1 VKPVGEPDAGDR
13 HVRFD
18 ERGWETARCRMA
30 QATAPILD
38 STYSD
43 LSRCPLSGRY
53 RRQSGHQ
60 PAIVGHRDFM
70 RTCPRQPTGPN
81 AALKTRPKPLPGRA
95 PSPADPQPV
104 ARAAVFETL
113 AEIPAKVIR
122 VVRLQAPL
130 KTAETKPLP
139 SGHRLDRLFAGW
151 GRDGQKSQAREVY
164 TAPAIES

>member
-1 VKPVGEPDAGDR
+1 NLNTTPSSKE
-13 HVRFD
+13 F
-18 ERGWETARCRMA
+18 
-30 QATAPILD
+30 ID
-38 STYSD
+38 SSSRRLRYRRAIWCDVSSWHYSD

-130 KTAETKPLP
+130 ETAETKPLP

-151 GRDGQKSQAREVY
+151 GRDGQKSQARE
-164 TAPAIES
+164 